1 MRLQRLL
8 IGLLAAASLFSC
20 KGRGDVAAVATDSVV
35 DTIVVDTVPRC
46 SVTFIMGHDNSAY
59 NRYYEMAG
67 HYYRINADD
76 RTDVVVDNLT
86 SLSQVM
92 DWLRSHPDTVNHRPY
107 GHINLVSHGNE
118 FVDLQMTVTPRGART
133 SPEALRQALDQQ
145 LVVPT
150 DSTLV
155 DSLTVV
161 FLHGCAVGQNQALLD
176 GLAEAFGGRATVMAS
191 KLFEYYAY
199 LSRNRNPQ
207 SLRHYYARTWYAFHH
222 PDSAVDNSQL
232 ARQLKRRYPADK
244 VRWDEGLRRRFQD
257 NPAQIYHYSFTVP
270 CTYEYFYAPDEPM
283 PSFNSGRRRRQWVE
297 QNGEFRQLLAQSHV
311 PEEYFQ
317 IRFYRQTGLNDD
329 GQTVQ
334 GLKVKARAGVICL
347 IQPLVCTDSTGCT
360 YAPQRPA
367 LDDTAIFA
375 FSR

>member
-1 MRLQRLL
+1 MRLQLL
-8 IGLLAAASLFSC
+8 LLGLATAMSLFSC
-20 KGRGDVAAVATDSVV
+20 KGRGDIDVVATDSVAN
-35 DTIVVDTVPRC
+35 TIEVDTVPRR
-46 SVTFIMGHDNSAY
+46 SVTFILGHDNSVY

-92 DWLRSHPDTVNHRPY
+92 DWLRAHPDTVNHRPY
-107 GHINLVSHGNE
+107 GLINLVSHGNE
-118 FVDLQMTVTPRGART
+118 FVDLQMSVTPRGPRT
-133 SPEALRQALDQQ
+133 SPETLRQALGQR
-145 LVVPT
+145 LVVSP

-176 GLAEAFGGRATVMAS
+176 MLAEAFGGRVTVMAS

-232 ARQLKRRYPADK
+232 VQQLKRRYPADK
-244 VRWDEGLRRRFQD
+244 VRWEEGLRRRFQD
-257 NPAQIYHYSFTVP
+257 NPAQIYHFSFIVP
-270 CTYEYFYAPDEPM
+270 CTYEYFYASGESM
-283 PSFNSGRRRRQWVE
+283 PSFNSRRKRQQWVE
-297 QNGEFRQLLAQSHV
+297 QNEEFRQLLAKSHV
-311 PEEYFQ
+311 PESYFQ
-317 IRFYRQTGLNDD
+317 IRFYRQVGMNDD
-329 GQTVQ
+329 GQSLQ

-347 IQPLVCTDSTGCT
+347 IQPLVYTDSTGCA
-360 YAPQRPA
+360 YAPQRPVHS
-367 LDDTAIFA
+367 DTAIFA
-375 FSR
+375 FSH